1 MNSLNL
7 NQINRFFLL
16 SKMLVTAFL
25 VMGITGPAFSQG
37 NGNNTIESSQ
47 AGNWNDKP
55 TWSGNKP
62 KNKSKV
68 TIKHTIRV
76 NKGGSN
82 KITNVSFSNNG
93 SGTPKLIIPSGFT
106 LEVSGAFN
114 AAKGNIEVNGT
125 LDVAGNFDA
134 SNSTVTVNGTLD
146 VTGNLQNFRNGNFS
160 GPNPVTLPNSGP
172 NGNDS
177 LIYPLSNQGG
187 KPAVAIGNVSSGTA
201 FSIDKVSRNP
211 KTAKSSATTSTLND
225 ISSAE
230 YFTISPDNSL
240 NNNEVRV
247 TLFWDRQSLTDFSQV
262 ADKSNLVVA
271 HYDNTNSQWENYG
284 NSGSGGSTGG
294 EGYVTSNPTQSFSP
308 FTYGTTSSN
317 NPLPVELTY
326 FRAEA
331 DGNRV
336 TLNWQTASETN
347 NSHFLIQR
355 RTDKGGFEN
364 VGRKEGFGTSYE
376 AHTYRFQ
383 ERVSAQ
389 GTVYYRLK
397 QVDFDGSFEYSDIKA
412 VKGNNTQKALA
423 LSITGIY
430 PNPFI
435 GQLRMQV
442 SSADDQAITLQ
453 LRSIA
458 GNLHQQK
465 RLSGARTENEVTW
478 RGLANLPSG
487 TYILT
492 AQTNNNRVVKRI
504 VKQ

>member
-1 MNSLNL
+1 MNSRNL
-7 NQINRFFLL
+7 NQTNRFFLL

-47 AGNWNDKP
+47 AGNWNDKS

-62 KNKSKV
+62 KNKSSV
-68 TIKHTIRV
+68 ANKHTITV
-76 NKGGSN
+76 TSSGGSN
-82 KITNVSFSNNG
+82 KVTNVDFSTSG
-93 SGTPKLIIPSGFT
+93 SSGTPKLIIPSDVT
-106 LEVSGAFN
+106 LEVSGTFN
-114 AAKGNIEVNGT
+114 ATKGNVE
-125 LDVAGNFDA
+125 
-134 SNSTVTVNGTLD
+134 VNGTLD

-160 GPNPVTLPNSGP
+160 GPNPVTLPGP

-187 KPAVAIGNVSSGTA
+187 KPAVAIGNVSTGTA
-201 FSIDKVSRNP
+201 FSISKVSKNP

-240 NNNEVRV
+240 NNDVRV

-284 NSGSGGSTGG
+284 NSKSGGSTGG

-326 FRAEA
+326 FSAEA
-331 DGNRV
+331 DGNRI

-347 NSHFLIQR
+347 NSHFLVQR

-453 LRSIA
+453 LRSIS

>member
-1 MNSLNL
+1 
-7 NQINRFFLL
+7 
-16 SKMLVTAFL
+16 
-25 VMGITGPAFSQG
+25 
-37 NGNNTIESSQ
+37 
-47 AGNWNDKP
+47 
-55 TWSGNKP
+55 
-62 KNKSKV
+62 
-68 TIKHTIRV
+68 
-76 NKGGSN
+76 
-82 KITNVSFSNNG
+82 
-93 SGTPKLIIPSGFT
+93 
-106 LEVSGAFN
+106 
-114 AAKGNIEVNGT
+114 
-125 LDVAGNFDA
+125 
-134 SNSTVTVNGTLD
+134 
-146 VTGNLQNFRNGNFS
+146 
-160 GPNPVTLPNSGP
+160 
-172 NGNDS
+172 
-177 LIYPLSNQGG
+177 
-187 KPAVAIGNVSSGTA
+187 
-201 FSIDKVSRNP
+201 
-211 KTAKSSATTSTLND
+211 
-225 ISSAE
+225 
-230 YFTISPDNSL
+230 
-240 NNNEVRV
+240 VRV

-284 NSGSGGSTGG
+284 NSGSGGSTGS
-294 EGYVTSNPTQSFSP
+294 EGYVTSKPTKSFSP
-308 FTYGTTSSN
+308 FTYGTTGSN

-326 FRAEA
+326 FSAEA
-331 DGNRV
+331 DGNRI

-355 RTDKGGFEN
+355 RTDKGDFEN

-383 ERVSAQ
+383 DRVSAQ

-453 LRSIA
+453 LRSIS

-478 RGLANLPSG
+478 SGLADLPSG

>member
-25 VMGITGPAFSQG
+25 VMGITGPAFSQ
-37 NGNNTIESSQ
+37 ISSTQ
-47 AGNWNDKP
+47 AGDWSKKQ
-55 TWSGNKP
+55 TWSGNNKQP
-62 KNKSKV
+62 KNKSTV
-68 TIKHTIRV
+68 TIKHTITV
-76 NKGGSN
+76 NKGGGS
-82 KITNVSFSNNG
+82 KKVTNVSFSTNG
-93 SGTPKLIIPSGFT
+93 GGTPKLIIKSDVT
-106 LEVSGAFN
+106 LEVSGDFN
-114 AAKGNIEVNGT
+114 AAKGNVEI
-125 LDVAGNFDA
+125 
-134 SNSTVTVNGTLD
+134 NGTLD

-187 KPAVAIGNVSSGTA
+187 KPAVAIGNVSTGTA
-201 FSIDKVSRNP
+201 FSIKKVSNNP

-230 YFTISPDNSL
+230 YFTISPDNGL
-240 NNNEVRV
+240 TNDVRV

-271 HYDNTNSQWENYG
+271 HYDNTKSQWENYG

-294 EGYVTSNPTQSFSP
+294 EDYVTSKPTQSFSP
-308 FTYGTTSSN
+308 FTYGTTGSN

-331 DGNRV
+331 DDNRV

-347 NSHFLIQR
+347 NSHFLVQR
-355 RTDKGGFEN
+355 RTDKGDFEN

-383 ERVSAQ
+383 DRVSAQ

-453 LRSIA
+453 LRSIS

-478 RGLANLPSG
+478 SGLANLPSG

>member
-25 VMGITGPAFSQG
+25 VMGITGPAFSQ
-37 NGNNTIESSQ
+37 ISSTQ
-47 AGNWNDKP
+47 AGDWSKKQ
-55 TWSGNKP
+55 TWSGNNKQP
-62 KNKSKV
+62 KNKSTV
-68 TIKHTIRV
+68 TIKHTITV
-76 NKGGSN
+76 NKGGGS
-82 KITNVSFSNNG
+82 KKVTNVSFTTNG
-93 SGTPKLIIPSGFT
+93 GGTPKLIIKSDVT
-106 LEVSGAFN
+106 LEVSGDFN
-114 AAKGNIEVNGT
+114 AAKGNVEI
-125 LDVAGNFDA
+125 
-134 SNSTVTVNGTLD
+134 NGTLD

-187 KPAVAIGNVSSGTA
+187 KPAVAIGNVPSGTA
-201 FSIDKVSRNP
+201 FSIKKVSNNP

-230 YFTISPDNSL
+230 YFTISPDNGL
-240 NNNEVRV
+240 TNDVRV

-262 ADKSNLVVA
+262 ADKSKLVVA

-284 NSGSGGSTGG
+284 NSGSDGNTGG
-294 EGYVTSNPTQSFSP
+294 EGYVTSEPTRSFSP
-308 FTYGTTSSN
+308 FTYGTTGSN

-383 ERVSAQ
+383 DRVSAQ

-453 LRSIA
+453 LRSIS

-478 RGLANLPSG
+478 SGLANLPSG

>member
-1 MNSLNL
+1 M
-7 NQINRFFLL
+7 
-16 SKMLVTAFL
+16 
-25 VMGITGPAFSQG
+25 
-37 NGNNTIESSQ
+37 
-47 AGNWNDKP
+47 
-55 TWSGNKP
+55 
-62 KNKSKV
+62 
-68 TIKHTIRV
+68 
-76 NKGGSN
+76 
-82 KITNVSFSNNG
+82 
-93 SGTPKLIIPSGFT
+93 
-106 LEVSGAFN
+106 
-114 AAKGNIEVNGT
+114 
-125 LDVAGNFDA
+125 
-134 SNSTVTVNGTLD
+134 
-146 VTGNLQNFRNGNFS
+146 
-160 GPNPVTLPNSGP
+160 
-172 NGNDS
+172 
-177 LIYPLSNQGG
+177 
-187 KPAVAIGNVSSGTA
+187 
-201 FSIDKVSRNP
+201 
-211 KTAKSSATTSTLND
+211 
-225 ISSAE
+225 
-230 YFTISPDNSL
+230 
-240 NNNEVRV
+240 RV

-284 NSGSGGSTGG
+284 NSGSGGSTGS
-294 EGYVTSNPTQSFSP
+294 EGYVTSKPTKSFSP
-308 FTYGTTSSN
+308 FTYGTTGSN

-326 FRAEA
+326 FSAEA
-331 DGNRV
+331 DGNRI

-347 NSHFLIQR
+347 NSHFLVQR
-355 RTDKGGFEN
+355 RTDKGDFEN

-383 ERVSAQ
+383 DRVSAQ

-442 SSADDQAITLQ
+442 SGADDQAITLQ
-453 LRSIA
+453 LRSIS

-487 TYILT
+487 TYVLT

>member
-25 VMGITGPAFSQG
+25 VMGITGPAFGQSG
-37 NGNNTIESSQ
+37 KTVSLTQ
-47 AGNWNDKP
+47 AGNWDNNQ
-55 TWSGNKP
+55 TWSGSGNKP
-62 KNKSKV
+62 NKNRSA
-68 TIKHTIRV
+68 TIKHTIMATSS
-76 NKGGSN
+76 GSN
-82 KITNVSFSNNG
+82 KVTNVSFSNNG
-93 SGTPKLIIPSGFT
+93 GGTPKLIIPSGVT
-106 LEVSGAFN
+106 LEVSGDFN
-114 AAKGNIEVNGT
+114 AAKGNVEIK
-125 LDVAGNFDA
+125 
-134 SNSTVTVNGTLD
+134 GTLD
-146 VTGNLQNFRNGNFS
+146 VTGDLQNFRNGNFS

-187 KPAVAIGNVSSGTA
+187 KPAVAIGNVSTGTA
-201 FSIDKVSRNP
+201 FSIKKVSKNP
-211 KTAKSSATTSTLND
+211 KTDKNSATIGNLSD

-230 YFTISPDNSL
+230 YFKISPDNSL
-240 NNNEVRV
+240 NNNDVRV
-247 TLFWDRQSLTDFSQV
+247 TLFWDGRSLTDFSQV
-262 ADKSNLVVA
+262 ANKSNLVVA

-294 EGYVTSNPTQSFSP
+294 EGYVTSKPTQSFSP
-308 FTYGTTSSN
+308 FTYGTTGSN

-331 DGNRV
+331 DDNRV

-355 RTDKGGFEN
+355 RTDKGDFEN

-453 LRSIA
+453 LRSIS

-478 RGLANLPSG
+478 GGLANLPSG

-492 AQTNNNRVVKRI
+492 AQTDNNRVVKRI

>member
-25 VMGITGPAFSQG
+25 VMGITGPAFSQ
-37 NGNNTIESSQ
+37 ISSTQ
-47 AGNWNDKP
+47 AGDWSKKQ
-55 TWSGNKP
+55 TWSGNNKQP
-62 KNKSKV
+62 KNKSTV
-68 TIKHTIRV
+68 TIKHTITV
-76 NKGGSN
+76 NKGGGS
-82 KITNVSFSNNG
+82 KKVTNVSFTTNG
-93 SGTPKLIIPSGFT
+93 GGTPKLIIKSDVT
-106 LEVSGAFN
+106 LEVSGDFN
-114 AAKGNIEVNGT
+114 AAKGNVEI
-125 LDVAGNFDA
+125 
-134 SNSTVTVNGTLD
+134 NGTLD

-187 KPAVAIGNVSSGTA
+187 KPAVAIGNVPSGTA
-201 FSIDKVSRNP
+201 FSIKKVSNNP

-230 YFTISPDNSL
+230 YFTISPDNGL
-240 NNNEVRV
+240 TNDVRV

-262 ADKSNLVVA
+262 ADKSKLVVA
-271 HYDNTNSQWENYG
+271 HYDNTKSQWENYG

-294 EGYVTSNPTQSFSP
+294 EGYVTSKPTKSFSP
-308 FTYGTTSSN
+308 FTYGTTGSN

-326 FRAEA
+326 FSAEA
-331 DGNRV
+331 DGNRI

-347 NSHFLIQR
+347 NSHFLVQR
-355 RTDKGGFEN
+355 RTDKGDFEN

-442 SSADDQAITLQ
+442 SGADDQAITLQ
-453 LRSIA
+453 LRSIS

>member
-25 VMGITGPAFSQG
+25 VMGITGPAFSQ
-37 NGNNTIESSQ
+37 ISSTQ
-47 AGNWNDKP
+47 AGDWSKKQ
-55 TWSGNKP
+55 TWSGNNKQP
-62 KNKSKV
+62 KNKSTV
-68 TIKHTIRV
+68 TIKHTITV
-76 NKGGSN
+76 NKGGGS
-82 KITNVSFSNNG
+82 KKVTNVSFSTNG
-93 SGTPKLIIPSGFT
+93 GGTPKLIIKSDVT
-106 LEVSGAFN
+106 LEVSGDFN
-114 AAKGNIEVNGT
+114 AAKGNVEI
-125 LDVAGNFDA
+125 
-134 SNSTVTVNGTLD
+134 NGTLD

-187 KPAVAIGNVSSGTA
+187 KPAIAIGNVPSGTA
-201 FSIDKVSRNP
+201 FSIKKVSNNP

-230 YFTISPDNSL
+230 YFTISPDNGL
-240 NNNEVRV
+240 TNDVRV

-262 ADKSNLVVA
+262 ADKSKLVVA

-284 NSGSGGSTGG
+284 NSGSDGNTGG
-294 EGYVTSNPTQSFSP
+294 EGYVTSEPTRSFSP
-308 FTYGTTSSN
+308 FTYGTTGSN

-383 ERVSAQ
+383 DRVSAQ

-453 LRSIA
+453 LRSVA

>member
-25 VMGITGPAFSQG
+25 VMGITGPAFSQ
-37 NGNNTIESSQ
+37 ISSTQ
-47 AGNWNDKP
+47 AGDWSKKQ
-55 TWSGNKP
+55 TWSGNNKQP
-62 KNKSKV
+62 KNKSTV
-68 TIKHTIRV
+68 TIKHTITV
-76 NKGGSN
+76 NKGGGS
-82 KITNVSFSNNG
+82 KKVTNVSFTTNG
-93 SGTPKLIIPSGFT
+93 GGTPKLIIKSDVT
-106 LEVSGAFN
+106 LEVSGDFN
-114 AAKGNIEVNGT
+114 AAKGNVEI
-125 LDVAGNFDA
+125 
-134 SNSTVTVNGTLD
+134 NGTLD

-187 KPAVAIGNVSSGTA
+187 KPAVAIGNVPSGTA
-201 FSIDKVSRNP
+201 FSIKKVSNNP

-230 YFTISPDNSL
+230 YFTISPDNGL
-240 NNNEVRV
+240 TNDVRV

-262 ADKSNLVVA
+262 ADKSKLVVA

-294 EGYVTSNPTQSFSP
+294 EGYVTSKPTQSFSP

-331 DGNRV
+331 DDNRV
-336 TLNWQTASETN
+336 ALNWQTASETN

-355 RTDKGGFEN
+355 RTDKGAFEN

-376 AHTYRFQ
+376 AYTYRFQ
-383 ERVSAQ
+383 DRVSAQ

-442 SSADDQAITLQ
+442 SSADNQAITLQ
-453 LRSIA
+453 LRSVA

-465 RLSGARTENEVTW
+465 RLSGARTENEVIW
-478 RGLANLPSG
+478 SGLANLPSG
-487 TYILT
+487 TYVLT

>member
-25 VMGITGPAFSQG
+25 VMGITGPAFSQ
-37 NGNNTIESSQ
+37 ISSTQ
-47 AGNWNDKP
+47 AGDWSKKQ
-55 TWSGNKP
+55 TWSGNNKQP
-62 KNKSKV
+62 KNKSTV
-68 TIKHTIRV
+68 TIKHTITV
-76 NKGGSN
+76 NKGGGS
-82 KITNVSFSNNG
+82 KKVTNVSFTTNG
-93 SGTPKLIIPSGFT
+93 GGTPKLIIKSDVT
-106 LEVSGAFN
+106 LEVSGDFN
-114 AAKGNIEVNGT
+114 AAKGNVEI
-125 LDVAGNFDA
+125 
-134 SNSTVTVNGTLD
+134 NGTLD

-187 KPAVAIGNVSSGTA
+187 KPAVAIGNVPSGTA
-201 FSIDKVSRNP
+201 FSIKKVSNNP

-230 YFTISPDNSL
+230 YFTISPDNGL
-240 NNNEVRV
+240 TNDVRV

-262 ADKSNLVVA
+262 ADKSKLVVA

-284 NSGSGGSTGG
+284 NSGSDGNTGG
-294 EGYVTSNPTQSFSP
+294 EGYVTSEPTRSFSP
-308 FTYGTTSSN
+308 FTYGTTGSN

-383 ERVSAQ
+383 DRVSAQ

-453 LRSIA
+453 LRSVA

>member
-25 VMGITGPAFSQG
+25 VMGITGPAFSQ
-37 NGNNTIESSQ
+37 ISSTQ
-47 AGNWNDKP
+47 AGDWSKKQ
-55 TWSGNKP
+55 TWSGNNKQP
-62 KNKSKV
+62 KNKSTV
-68 TIKHTIRV
+68 TIKHTITV
-76 NKGGSN
+76 NKGGGS
-82 KITNVSFSNNG
+82 KKVTNVSFTTNG
-93 SGTPKLIIPSGFT
+93 GGTPKLIIKSDVT
-106 LEVSGAFN
+106 LEVSGDFN
-114 AAKGNIEVNGT
+114 AAKGNVEI
-125 LDVAGNFDA
+125 
-134 SNSTVTVNGTLD
+134 NGTLD

-187 KPAVAIGNVSSGTA
+187 KPAVAIGNVPSGTA
-201 FSIDKVSRNP
+201 FSIKKVSNNP

-230 YFTISPDNSL
+230 YFTISPDNGL
-240 NNNEVRV
+240 TNDVRV

-262 ADKSNLVVA
+262 ADKSKLVVA

-294 EGYVTSNPTQSFSP
+294 EGYVTSKPTKSFSP
-308 FTYGTTSSN
+308 FTYGTTGSN

-383 ERVSAQ
+383 DRVSAQ

-453 LRSIA
+453 LRSIS